1 MKVGSRSL
9 NTSGGYMT
17 QFLPIKLVS
26 IGVGVASEAG
36 SGLIGWGSQ
45 VEVLEAEAE
54 AAVVVRLR
62 SPLLASGHKEKTFLF
77 VYIAAC
83 CMGK

>member
-26 IGVGVASEAG
+26 SGVGVASEAG

-62 SPLLASGHKEKTFLF
+62 SPLLASEVAEALVGVEAPVWLR
-77 VYIAAC
+77 A
-83 CMGK
+83 